1 MRWRRALRVTGLCFA
16 LLGLLWLG
24 GLAWFVHSSL
34 TIAVDRTTP
43 TDAIVVLTG
52 GRLRL
57 ETALDLLGAGRAQ
70 KLFISGV
77 NPHVDRIAL
86 LRVAGR
92 TDDGDADRIEIGH
105 EAENT
110 LGNARET
117 AEWMQ
122 RQGYRSLRLV
132 TSWYHMQR
140 SLLEFTRAMPDA
152 TVVAEPVFA
161 AHSDPQSWSEWLD
174 VAMLTVGE
182 YNKFLATLV
191 RPPLAFFW
199 PRGALSG
206 HAAHLAKATT
216 TSAAD
221 RKQ

>member
-1 MRWRRALRVTGLCFA
+1 MRWRRALKVTGLCFA
-16 LLGLLWLG
+16 VLGLLWLG

-57 ETALDLLGAGRAQ
+57 ETALNLLGAGRAQ

-92 TDDGDADRIEIGH
+92 TDDADADRIEIGH

-110 LGNARET
+110 LGNAHET
-117 AEWMQ
+117 AAWMQ

-140 SLLEFTRAMPDA
+140 SLLEFRRAMPDA

-161 AHSDPQSWSEWLD
+161 AHNDPQLWSEWLD
-174 VAMLTVGE
+174 VAMLTIAE

-199 PRGALSG
+199 PREALSS
-206 HAAHLAKATT
+206 HAAHIADAATIST
-216 TSAAD
+216 AD
-221 RKQ
+221 RQQ